1 MEYSGEAF
9 NVPKQWNFRRT
20 WTDFVALDTALRSDP
35 RFMRVAGSDLL
46 PVPDRPYLIGE
57 GADARPF
64 QRYLEALLLK
74 VRGAIGYPAVYA
86 FVELPDSVLVS
97 AFPGRVPIDIPAVQ
111 VRSADAGPRDP
122 PEQAGRGVRDAK
134 QAIAEA
140 EIARNAGVE
149 AAKIKAEVDKAAA
162 EVGKVVN

>member
-57 GADARPF
+57 GADA
-64 QRYLEALLLK
+64 A
-74 VRGAIGYPAVYA
+74 VSGGAAAQGARR
-86 FVELPDSVLVS
+86 D
-97 AFPGRVPIDIPAVQ
+97 RVPRRLRLRRAP
-111 VRSADAGPRDP
+111 
-122 PEQAGRGVRDAK
+122 
-134 QAIAEA
+134 
-140 EIARNAGVE
+140 
-149 AAKIKAEVDKAAA
+149 
-162 EVGKVVN
+162 